1 MLIKIDNIQFELNK
15 YHKIIGATNKIA
27 DSEEFSQQKDFS
39 YIVTSEVGPLIFD
52 FLDVEDILTL
62 RLTSSFYAKAIKNIG
77 SYGILIGKKLQ
88 QRFGK
93 KKKELLY
100 QIGELL
106 SFYSILTIM
115 GLDYFNRV
123 VNDINE
129 DYGRNAFAKFVWWRE
144 TAGEY
149 MPGVLAN
156 AESLIKTDSQI
167 EKEDEEIKKA
177 YEEKERVAELMKKQG
192 NIVDL

>member
-15 YHKIIGATNKIA
+15 YHKIIGAMNKIA

-62 RLTSSFYAKAIKNIG
+62 RLTSGFYAKAIKNIG

-100 QIGELL
+100 QIGEHL
-106 SFYSILTIM
+106 SFYSILTII

>member
-1 MLIKIDNIQFELNK
+1 MNK

-192 NIVDL
+192 NIVGL